1 MEQKILGKTIAK
13 IFVVE
18 FQKHKDACPQLY
30 EAVTRHMM
38 HGPGAVPLDNR
49 WVVPYNP
56 LLLQLLQCH
65 INVEVVSSISVVK
78 YLYKYVYK
86 GPDMEPPQALRD
98 LLSHD
103 VARAKQFRQQIRAY
117 NCSLQLASS
126 TLKDSPQ
133 DAAGA
138 QQRGL
143 RSVRM
148 HGRMYH
154 RIGPLLPAEG
164 QKRRF
169 AQLWIYDATCDGAA
183 MAVEIDDGSEEATI
197 VIDARDKDAC
207 PQLYEAVTRHM
218 MHGPCGT
225 AAPQAPCMDGGDCTK
240 RFPRDWQDETTVP
253 EDGYPLYRRRNDGC
267 TVSK

>member
-1 MEQKILGKTIAK
+1 MDRVCGHCGALH
-13 IFVVE
+13 FVQERVKNSSRQNPR
-18 FQKHKDACPQLY
+18 FGSCC
-30 EAVTRHMM
+30 M
-38 HGPGAVPLDNR
+38 HGQVSLPA
-49 WVVPYNP
+49 
-56 LLLQLLQCH
+56 LQ
-65 INVEVVSSISVVK
+65 
-78 YLYKYVYK
+78 
-86 GPDMEPPQALRD
+86 EPPQALRD

-183 MAVEIDDGSEEATI
+183 SGWLAGWLARSAVFNGSLDVGVLMALQRMLEESNPLVQRVQMAVEIDDGSEEATI

-253 EDGYPLYRRRNDGC
+253 EDGYPLYRRRNDGR